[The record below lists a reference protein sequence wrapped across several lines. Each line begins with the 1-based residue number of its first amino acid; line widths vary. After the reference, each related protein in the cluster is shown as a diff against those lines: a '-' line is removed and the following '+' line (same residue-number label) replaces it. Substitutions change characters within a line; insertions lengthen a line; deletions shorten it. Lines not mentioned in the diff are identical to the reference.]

1 MNREICSE
9 TKCETQK
16 INEVFNLLQC
26 LVYFWSK
33 QKQLVQ
39 MLSIDK
45 MKEFIPL
52 RNALVEINT
61 RKYDSEKKASQLPSL
76 LTAGN

>member
-1 MNREICSE
+1 
-9 TKCETQK
+9 
-16 INEVFNLLQC
+16 
-26 LVYFWSK
+26 
-33 QKQLVQ
+33 

>member
-1 MNREICSE
+1 MYIPSVLNLHTIE
-9 TKCETQK
+9 